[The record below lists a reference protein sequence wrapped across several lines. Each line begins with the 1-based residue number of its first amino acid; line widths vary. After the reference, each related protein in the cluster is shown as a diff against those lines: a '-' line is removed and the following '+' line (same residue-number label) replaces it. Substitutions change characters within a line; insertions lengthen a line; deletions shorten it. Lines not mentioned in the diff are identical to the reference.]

1 MKCAPRARRGQSV
14 DLESHFQAAVVYHRP
29 RLTPLRHVLVGVAAT
44 LLLGALPLSAVAAPP
59 STAPAA
65 PTGLVLSA
73 ATATGLTVTWNAETG
88 VSGFGVYLNGTRVG
102 STTSAEVRYSF
113 AGLSCGSSY
122 TIGVDAV
129 HSSGNRSAVAAV
141 VATTSA
147 CSDAQAPSVPSGL
160 GVSGQTSGGFTL
172 AWKASTDNVGV
183 TGYGICL
190 NGSRVGSAS
199 AAELTYPFGGL
210 ACGTYTVG
218 VDAADAAG
226 NRSAVATVQA
236 SPSGC
241 GDPPAPSVRSG
252 LGVSEQTSGG
262 FTLGWKASTDNVGVS
277 GYGIY
282 LNGSRVG
289 SASSAELTYPFG
301 GLACGTYT
309 VGVDAADAAGNRSAV
324 ASVQASTAGCGGGAP
339 AGSPAPPTSCSGVAV
354 APGGSLQGA
363 VNAAGGG
370 TTFCLGSGV
379 YRLSQAVV
387 PKSGDGFVGTA
398 GTVVSGA
405 VALGSFSQSGG
416 SYVAS
421 GLSGFNPNHTGA
433 CRAGVT
439 MCVYANDVYFDDR
452 PLQRVASLAALLSG
466 KVFVDEGAG
475 RVYLADNPSGHT
487 VELGLARQAFSG
499 GADNVTV
506 QGLTVEKF
514 ANEGQVAAVGSR
526 YNWSVVNDEIR
537 FNHGIGVGEA
547 ALISGSFIHDNGEMG
562 IAMSFV
568 RPPAGSPFQVLN
580 NEISGNNYAGYDPN
594 WEGGCC
600 KFGVVNGLVVSG
612 NYIHDNLG
620 KGLWSDGDNFNVV
633 LDNNRIIN
641 NQYNGINYELSFNAI
656 IRNND
661 IEGNGFGV
669 AASTPL
675 EGSGIELSNSC
686 CTEIYG
692 NTVKGNRDGIGLVQ
706 SNRPPGPNGAYITHD
721 NNIHDNT
728 ITLSG
733 TAYNGMI
740 EW

>member
-1 MKCAPRARRGQSV
+1 V
-14 DLESHFQAAVVYHRP
+14 
-29 RLTPLRHVLVGVAAT
+29 
-44 LLLGALPLSAVAAPP
+44 AVAA
-59 STAPAA
+59 
-65 PTGLVLSA
+65 
-73 ATATGLTVTWNAETG
+73 
-88 VSGFGVYLNGTRVG
+88 
-102 STTSAEVRYSF
+102 
-113 AGLSCGSSY
+113 
-122 TIGVDAV
+122 
-129 HSSGNRSAVAAV
+129 
-141 VATTSA
+141 
-147 CSDAQAPSVPSGL
+147 
-160 GVSGQTSGGFTL
+160 
-172 AWKASTDNVGV
+172 
-183 TGYGICL
+183 
-190 NGSRVGSAS
+190 
-199 AAELTYPFGGL
+199 
-210 ACGTYTVG
+210 
-218 VDAADAAG
+218 
-226 NRSAVATVQA
+226 
-236 SPSGC
+236 
-241 GDPPAPSVRSG
+241 
-252 LGVSEQTSGG
+252 
-262 FTLGWKASTDNVGVS
+262 
-277 GYGIY
+277 
-282 LNGSRVG
+282 
-289 SASSAELTYPFG
+289 
-301 GLACGTYT
+301 
-309 VGVDAADAAGNRSAV
+309 
-324 ASVQASTAGCGGGAP
+324 
-339 AGSPAPPTSCSGVAV
+339 
-354 APGGSLQGA
+354 GGSLQGA

-387 PKSGDGFVGTA
+387 PKSGDVFVGTA

-439 MCVYANDVYFDDR
+439 MCVYANDVYFDNR

-568 RPPAGSPFQVLN
+568 TAPAGSPFQVLN

-740 EW
+740 EWISDGSYYTSKNNRFTHNTYNLGCVGTATPFIWADPTNPAIGGFLTAAQWRSQNQDTTGTYNNSC